1 MLSGVSSRKAR
12 GRADRFMSWKPL
24 VQWPKANRAVIWS
37 NTCLVTSSY
46 QSERADSDIEH
57 LCPLWWKLFPAAP
70 VRCWEAKAAQGT
82 SCFDLG
88 SAPAAPVAA
97 QLQSWFLLGLSVPG
111 NVVGWAGVAEP
122 SFLAMR
128 WDIAGAQLGFRVP
141 SWICGGLGLGGGG
154 VIFSCTN
161 WVVKLEV
168 KIYKIEEEILYFVC
182 FQFLDEA
189 FL

>member
-24 VQWPKANRAVIWS
+24 VQWPKANRVVIWS

-97 QLQSWFLLGLSVPG
+97 QLLSWFLLGLRCPWQRCRLGRDCWIFIPG
-111 NVVGWAGVAEP
+111 NEVRHSRCTAGFSGP
-122 SFLAMR
+122 K
-128 WDIAGAQLGFRVP
+128 
-141 SWICGGLGLGGGG
+141 LGLRRLRLGKWGSHL
-154 VIFSCTN
+154 FM
-161 WVVKLEV
+161 
-168 KIYKIEEEILYFVC
+168 Y
-182 FQFLDEA
+182 
-189 FL
+189 